1 MAKNHY
7 GEVTNRILAQLEAGT
22 PPWIKEWKSIG
33 RGNIPKNAVTKRPY
47 SGGNVIFL
55 WAHGYATQRWLTFK
69 QALDVGGVVRKGE
82 HGVKVYF
89 VSKVEKTTDTDE
101 VRHVPFLKEYAVFN
115 VAQCHGLPEECL
127 TGEVTALNL
136 DERNADAQDFITVTG
151 ADFREGQGE
160 PNSLVPFSAR
170 NSESIKSYGTP
181 HTSRIGSS
189 CCGRTTGRS
198 SQRPRKRKKLPITY
212 AVSPW
217 RNPCWKPSREEA

>member
-7 GEVTNRILAQLEAGT
+7 GDVTNRILAQLEAGT

-47 SGGNVIFL
+47 SGGNVILL

-101 VRHVPFLKEYAVFN
+101 VRHIPFLKEYTVFN

-160 PNSLVPFSAR
+160 PYYDRPDDATRPRQGRPIGFRVRLRRRSLPM
-170 NSESIKSYGTP
+170 
-181 HTSRIGSS
+181 
-189 CCGRTTGRS
+189 S
-198 SQRPRKRKKLPITY
+198 SQAP
-212 AVSPW
+212 
-217 RNPCWKPSREEA
+217 

>member
-1 MAKNHY
+1 MVKNHY

-101 VRHVPFLKEYAVFN
+101 VRHVPFLKEYTVFN
-115 VAQCHGLPEECL
+115 VAQCHGLPEEASL
-127 TGEVTALNL
+127 AK
-136 DERNADAQDFITVTG
+136 
-151 ADFREGQGE
+151 GQ
-160 PNSLVPFSAR
+160 PSIWTSATR
-170 NSESIKSYGTP
+170 TP
-181 HTSRIGSS
+181 KTS
-189 CCGRTTGRS
+189 
-198 SQRPRKRKKLPITY
+198 
-212 AVSPW
+212 
-217 RNPCWKPSREEA
+217 

>member
-7 GEVTNRILAQLEAGT
+7 GEVTNRILAQFEAGA

-89 VSKVEKTTDTDE
+89 VSKVEKMTDTDE
-101 VRHVPFLKEYAVFN
+101 VRHVPFLNEYTVFN
-115 VAQCHGLPEECL
+115 VAQCHGLPGECL

-136 DERNADAQDFITVTG
+136 DERNADVQDFFLCAEFGINKEVRHASYIANSIELLRADDRAFFTAASQAQKAADYLRGLALTESLLETV
-151 ADFREGQGE
+151 A
-160 PNSLVPFSAR
+160 
-170 NSESIKSYGTP
+170 
-181 HTSRIGSS
+181 
-189 CCGRTTGRS
+189 
-198 SQRPRKRKKLPITY
+198 
-212 AVSPW
+212 
-217 RNPCWKPSREEA
+217 